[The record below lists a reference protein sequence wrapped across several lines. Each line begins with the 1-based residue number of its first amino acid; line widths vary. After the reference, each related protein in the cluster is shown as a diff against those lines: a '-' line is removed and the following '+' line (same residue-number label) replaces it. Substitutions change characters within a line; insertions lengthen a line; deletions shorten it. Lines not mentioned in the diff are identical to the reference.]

1 MTSRLLSVAALAG
14 TLLWATQGFAAQI
27 TGQLDLVGVNTFT
40 PTTVTFPTGTAD
52 IPSPLATTLDYLE
65 LGGPC
70 IDCVAVND
78 MTTATPIG
86 TLLYTATNNG
96 ATATFT
102 TTSLLTFDPI
112 NIDTFHGLF
121 VVGFGTAT
129 LTGFDETPA
138 SFSLTTQCN
147 TNGCNNGTITVSF
160 SSTTLS
166 YSGSRTRLSGSAG
179 LGAGRVW
186 RDRSSPSYRGVTS
199 GRNGTVCPRESA
211 TAEAC
216 SSGNVPILL

>member
-1 MTSRLLSVAALAG
+1 MKLSKIASSAITSAVFAASLG
-14 TLLWATQGFAAQI
+14 WATQGFAAQI
-27 TGQLDLVGVNTFT
+27 VGQLDIDGVNTFS
-40 PTTVTFPTGTAD
+40 PTTVTFPTGTAN
-52 IPSPLATTLDYLE
+52 IPSPLATTLDYAE

-70 IDCVAVND
+70 IDCVAVTD
-78 MTTATPIG
+78 LSTATPIG

-102 TTSLLTFDPI
+102 TTSLLTFDPAS
-112 NIDTFHGLF
+112 IDTFRGLF

-160 SSTTLS
+160 SSTTLATPVPEPAS
-166 YSGSRTRLSGSAG
+166 LALLGSALIG
-179 LGAGRVW
+179 F
-186 RDRSSPSYRGVTS
+186 GVIS
-199 GRNGTVCPRESA
+199 RRRRIA
-211 TAEAC
+211 A
-216 SSGNVPILL
+216 